1 MLRHV
6 IAPEGRFTQVP
17 NDIIRHPRLSSD
29 AVRLLLFLLS
39 LPDTERLS
47 FSEAAARAGIKN
59 AAFQR
64 AKSQLKAEGYAH
76 EWRSQGPDGRWMTT
90 QLVANQPL
98 TAEEARAI
106 RDGDVQPTAVK
117 PAVGGPTPRPVG
129 HHPKTNTVKNTS
141 PPPVPP
147 TPRQL
152 IPDDLVEHAALVL
165 ASVSHTER
173 KLRLTG
179 RELKELAPL
188 AADWLLRGATGRDLR
203 EELRNGLP
211 EPVHH
216 AAALIR
222 DRLTRKLP
230 EPPPIR
236 PTTPPQPRVAQMREC
251 EGDHTQALLFRPLG
265 DETLCLECRVER
277 AEKGAA
283 AAQSA
288 TPALFATSS
297 ARLRNSL

>member
-6 IAPEGRFTQVP
+6 IAPTGRFTQAP
-17 NDIIRHPRLSSD
+17 NDIIRHPRLSPD
-29 AVRLLLFLLS
+29 ARCLLLFLLS

-47 FSEAAARAGIKN
+47 FSEAAARAGIRN

-64 AKSQLKAEGYAH
+64 AKSQLKEEGYAH

-98 TAEEARAI
+98 SAEQARAI
-106 RDGDVQPTAVK
+106 RDGQATPTTVK
-117 PAVGGPTPRPVG
+117 PAVGEPSPRPVG
-129 HHPKTNTVKNTS
+129 RHPKTNTVKNTS

-147 TPRQL
+147 TPREL

-211 EPVHH
+211 DPVHH
-216 AAALIR
+216 AASLIR

-230 EPPPIR
+230 EAPPIR
-236 PTTPPQPRVAQMREC
+236 ARRPTPPRPRVAQMREC
-251 EGDHTQALLFRPLG
+251 QGDHTQPLLFRPMG
-265 DETLCLECRVER
+265 DEALCGGCRTER
-277 AEKGAA
+277 AAEAA
-283 AAQSA
+283 LSA
-288 TPALFATSS
+288 P
-297 ARLRNSL
+297 RMPVHSL